1 MSAPVLSARDL
12 FVRRRSPSGSFEL
25 RVASLEL
32 FAGEALAILGPNGA
46 GKTTLLQA
54 LAGLER
60 AESGQITRA
69 ASGPVTMA
77 FQRPIAFEGSVEHNV
92 RAALLSSGLTASDRR
107 LRVAEALGRFG
118 IERLA
123 RRRARQLSGG
133 ELRRLALARAFALR
147 PAVLLLDEPFDD
159 LDAAAQEALSLDLRR
174 AMDETE
180 VALAVVTH
188 DLRRAALI
196 SDRIAALIGGR
207 IQQLDLRDEVLRRP
221 ATLAVARLVGMSNLI
236 PGTVLDSTGRE
247 QVRVEIDS
255 AHQIDVP
262 AALPGGS
269 AVWLGIR
276 PEHLKLDV
284 GRGGGTPIGKGV
296 IRQLVSDGVLTR
308 VSLDWAGFELR
319 THLVAGRGLA
329 RSLSSGDSV
338 TLSVRAHDLH
348 LIQRAPEQVEFR
360 S

>member
-12 FVRRRSPSGSFEL
+12 YVRRRSRSGSFEL

-46 GKTTLLQA
+46 GKTTLLRA
-54 LAGLER
+54 LAGLELP
-60 AESGQITRA
+60 ESGQIARA
-69 ASGPVTMA
+69 AAGPVTMA

-92 RAALLSSGLTASDRR
+92 RAALLSSELARSERR
-107 LRVAEALGRFG
+107 ERVAEALGRFG

-123 RRRARQLSGG
+123 RRRAKQLSGG

-159 LDAAAQEALSLDLRR
+159 FDAAAQETLSLDLRR
-174 AMDETE
+174 AMDETG

-207 IQQLDLRDEVLRRP
+207 IQQRDQRDEVLRRP

-236 PGTVLDSTGRE
+236 PGTVLDSPSRE
-247 QVRVEIDS
+247 QVRVEIDPD
-255 AHQIDVP
+255 HQIDVP
-262 AALPGGS
+262 AALPGGT

-296 IRQLVSDGVLTR
+296 VRQLVSDGVLTR
-308 VSLDWAGFELR
+308 VSLEWAGFELR
-319 THLVAGRGLA
+319 THLIAGRGLA
-329 RSLSSGDSV
+329 RRLSAGDSV

-348 LIQRAPEQVEFR
+348 LIRQTPEGAAFR

>member
-12 FVRRRSPSGSFEL
+12 CVRRRSRSGSFEL

-46 GKTTLLQA
+46 GKTTLLRA
-54 LAGLER
+54 LAGLELP
-60 AESGQITRA
+60 ESGQIARA
-69 ASGPVTMA
+69 AAGPVTMA

-92 RAALLSSGLTASDRR
+92 RAALLSSELSRAERR
-107 LRVAEALGRFG
+107 ERVAEALGRFG

-123 RRRARQLSGG
+123 RRRAKQLSGG

-159 LDAAAQEALSLDLRR
+159 LDAAAQETLSLDLRR
-174 AMDETE
+174 AMDETG

-207 IQQLDLRDEVLRRP
+207 IQQLDLREEVLRRP
-221 ATLAVARLVGMSNLI
+221 TTLAVARLVGMSNLI
-236 PGTVLDSTGRE
+236 PGTVLDSPSPE
-247 QVRVEIDS
+247 QVRVEIDPD
-255 AHQIDVP
+255 HQINVP
-262 AALPGGS
+262 AALPGGTN
-269 AVWLGIR
+269 VWLGIR

-284 GRGGGTPIGKGV
+284 GRGGGTRIGKGV
-296 IRQLVSDGVLTR
+296 VRQLVSDGVMTR
-308 VSLDWAGFELR
+308 VSLEWAGFELR

-329 RSLSSGDSV
+329 RSLSTGDSV

-348 LIQRAPEQVEFR
+348 LIRHAPEEAAFR